1 MGLVDSHCHLDGPR
15 FTEDRE
21 AVIARALEA
30 GVERMLSIGSGDGPP
45 DLEAAIRVAD
55 RYAPVWATVGV
66 HPHDAEKATDA
77 TLRELETLLR
87 HPKVVGLGEI
97 GLDYH
102 YDHSP
107 REVQK
112 AVFRDQLAIAKAAG
126 VPVIIHTREAWA
138 DTFAILEEHWVGAAA
153 GAGASVETSLPGIM
167 HCFSGGVA
175 EAERSMAM
183 GFRISIAGVVTFPK
197 SDELRAAAKMVPDDR
212 LLVETDSPYL
222 APAPYRGK
230 RNEPAYVVET
240 AKRVAAERGVS
251 YEELCRVT
259 TANFD
264 QLFPAAAGR
273 STDKIAPPFAGA

>member
-45 DLEAAIRVAD
+45 DLEAAIRIAD

-66 HPHDAEKATDA
+66 HPHDAEKATGA
-77 TLRELETLLR
+77 TLQELEALLR

-107 REVQK
+107 RDVQK
-112 AVFRDQLAIAKAAG
+112 AVFRDQLAVAKSAG
-126 VPVIIHTREAWA
+126 VPVIIHTREAWD
-138 DTFAILEEHWVGAAA
+138 DTFAILEEHWAPA
-153 GAGASVETSLPGIM
+153 GLPGIM

-197 SDELRAAAKMVPDDR
+197 SDELRAVAKVVPADR

-222 APAPYRGK
+222 APVPHRGK

-259 TANFD
+259 AENFGK
-264 QLFPAAAGR
+264 LFPAAAAE
-273 STDKIAPPFAGA
+273 KNPLFAGG